1 MDKSVTLTRVFK
13 FLKQHPESFTPSRL
27 RYSNEVM
34 LLVSNHILFPGGTDL
49 FPENRLHAL
58 SLDDGFIRTQPELVA
73 WMARLISPEAPMP
86 VPETIWF
93 TGCHLPVQ
101 GKYVV
106 QLAFE

>member
-1 MDKSVTLTRVFK
+1 MDKSVTLTKVFCY
-13 FLKQHPESFTPSRL
+13 LKNHPESYRLTRL
-27 RYSNEVM
+27 RYKNEIM
-34 LLVSNHILFPGGTDL
+34 LLVTDHVLFPYGQEL

-58 SLDDGFIRTQPELVA
+58 SLDEGFIRTQPELVA
-73 WMARLISPEAPMP
+73 WMARMISPEAPLP

-101 GKYVV
+101 SKYVV

>member
-1 MDKSVTLTRVFK
+1 MDKSVTLTKVFRY
-13 FLKQHPESFTPSRL
+13 LKSHPESYQPTRL
-27 RYSNEVM
+27 HYKNEVM
-34 LLVSNHILFPGGTDL
+34 LLVTDHVLFPSGAEL

-58 SLDDGFIRTQPELVA
+58 SLDEGFIRTQPELVA
-73 WMARLISPEAPMP
+73 WMARLISPEAPTT
-86 VPETIWF
+86 VPDIIWF